1 VRGKRIETFVFFCGF
16 ALFSAINSAGQ
27 EAPKA
32 SAADSKNS
40 PVVGGTTQTTP
51 LPDGNAAVND
61 MNVKYI
67 QVWRT
72 LMAPKNVADAFGP
85 RIAKRYIAI
94 QITVANRNTEYQWLI
109 ESASVTLD
117 KLVLD
122 LDARVT
128 AQPNSACSENLTRL
142 LNALKA
148 LGAYVPPA
156 PTEEERAAARTTGTT
171 KLPSA
176 VATIGGPAT
185 VSSADLTVLRGVAEK
200 GAALDS
206 RNFTLRILTGAGTIA
221 AGLLGITR
229 FGDAFAPSIAAFNGP
244 LLTAYQTT
252 FPDFTVNQLNRLNDS
267 AFTANTIVGKQQA
280 KVIVIFIPADYLLT
294 KDEASRFY
302 HDPNSVFGCP
312 DLRLLEA
319 SVNGNFVETV
329 LPTPVITAITV
340 NANEEANFGKD
351 DFSVGG
357 IVTGHFLDK
366 AKIALSNPP
375 DGVTISANP
384 SPTESQLPF
393 TLKGKKPLMP
403 GQALD
408 FELTVA
414 GTQPAK
420 STFKVNYSPAKPT
433 LKAGAL
439 APGTLAPGGAAQKVT
454 VKGANFLPE
463 GMQVLVEPSTG
474 IKVGPIQY
482 ISDGE
487 VQVELTVA
495 DTAAEGQREFRISSA
510 GGLSDPA
517 TTLTIKK

>member
-1 VRGKRIETFVFFCGF
+1 LTRNRINTFAVFCGLTLYC
-16 ALFSAINSAGQ
+16 AVNSAGQ
-27 EAPKA
+27 EASKA
-32 SAADSKNS
+32 PS
-40 PVVGGTTQTTP
+40 VTGTTTQTTP
-51 LPDGNAAVND
+51 LPDGNAAVNE
-61 MNVKYI
+61 MNQKYI

-94 QITVANRNTEYQWLI
+94 QITVANRSTEYQWLI

-122 LDARVT
+122 LDASVT

-142 LNALKA
+142 LKALQA
-148 LGAYVPPA
+148 LGAYVPPPPTP
-156 PTEEERAAARTTGTT
+156 PTEQERAAARKQGIAI
-171 KLPSA
+171 P
-176 VATIGGPAT
+176 TIPPAPIIPINGPAT

-200 GAALDS
+200 GAALDA
-206 RNFTLRILTGAGTIA
+206 RNLTLRILTGAGTIA

-244 LLTAYQTT
+244 LLTAYQTM

-267 AFTANTIVGKQQA
+267 AFLANTIVGKQQA
-280 KVIVIFIPADYLLT
+280 KVIVIFIPADYPLT
-294 KDEASRFY
+294 EKQAGEFY
-302 HDPNSVFGCP
+302 RDPNSIFGCP

-351 DFSVGG
+351 NFSVGG

-366 AKIALSNPP
+366 AKIDLSNPP
-375 DGVTISANP
+375 TGVTVTANP
-384 SPTESQLPF
+384 NPTESQLPF
-393 TLKGKKPLMP
+393 TLKGKAPLMP
-403 GQALD
+403 GQELD
-408 FELTVA
+408 FELTLA
-414 GTQPAK
+414 GTQPVKGA
-420 STFKVNYSPAKPT
+420 FKVNYSAARPS
-433 LKAGAL
+433 LQAGAL
-439 APGTLAPGGAAQKVT
+439 TPATLAPGAAASKVT

-463 GMQVLVEPSTG
+463 GMQVLIQPTDG

-482 ISDGE
+482 VSNTE
-487 VQVELTVA
+487 VDVELTVA
-495 DTAAEGQREFRISSA
+495 ATAAEVPRDFRISSA